1 MKRLLLSV
9 ALLLV
14 VAVASAQV
22 TTSSIRGRV
31 TSNDNPLPGATIV
44 ATHTPSGTN
53 YGTTSNSEGH
63 FAISGMRVG
72 GPYSITISFI
82 GYNDLVITNLDLQLG
97 QSEEITAK
105 LTESSIQVEN
115 VVIAA
120 SSKSTSGE
128 TFMRNEIEAIPSIDR
143 SIYDLTNL
151 MSTAVSPA
159 AGGIILGGQ
168 STRYNAFTIDGT
180 SSADIYGLGTTGMT
194 GSLTKANPIPI
205 DAVGAVSISTATV
218 NVRESG
224 FTGGAINAVTRSG
237 DNEFRG
243 SAYTYYN
250 NEHFWGTTPGADIG
264 KRKHLS
270 EQQTEIFGVTLGGPI
285 IKNKLYFF
293 VAGEFNRN
301 TTPSTNYPATGN
313 SALSVEE
320 AQKISG
326 NSALSVEEAQKIS
339 ERYYALTGYDGGG
352 YGENMIEAL
361 TGSAVARID
370 WNIDRNN
377 HLSLRYNMLHAD
389 ADASSNTNQAFY
401 FTGAE
406 YTNINRTHSVV
417 AELNSSQN
425 NKFNTLRMGYTR
437 LKDGRLT
444 EKSLPAVIINGLG
457 DRGTGSA
464 TIGTNPYSGCNM
476 LKQDVFIF
484 GDDFVFIADNN
495 HITIGTSNE
504 IYRADNLYMANA
516 RGTYTYNNLDD
527 FYADKASKYQYG
539 YFANGKQNPPMT
551 TGQFALY
558 VQDEVYL
565 SGDGKFTA
573 GLRLDIP
580 VMFDTPGANREF
592 NESNFAKRAN
602 TATGDIPRTQV
613 LISPRI
619 GYEGSIAE
627 GLKLHAS
634 AGIYTGR
641 SPFVWLSN
649 CYQNNGMRSMSVT
662 VNNAA
667 EMPAFNLNPESVG
680 IMSNPAID
688 IVAKDFRYPQVFRLA
703 AGLDYQYGGLRLSL
717 DGDYTKGINNLFVE
731 NIVAQDNGE
740 RLFVGGDGSTAS
752 ATYYN
757 TTTDKYSAVY
767 RLGNTQKGYS
777 WSTTAR
783 IEYNFRYIVD
793 GLRLTAAYTYSQ
805 AKSIN
810 DGISAQSSS
819 NWGRTYAVDSNNP
832 TLSNSVYEFPHKIVA
847 SLSYSRRYGLFGT
860 NLMLLYNGH
869 SGEHYSLT
877 YAKGKV
883 DVNGDS
889 YKGNSLIYI
898 PTEEE
903 TEEETTTILWAN
915 DTSAAAFND
924 YIKADS
930 YLSRNRGKFAE
941 RNSHSLP
948 FVNRLDLHFA
958 QSFYFSKQSDRRI
971 ELSLDVLNLSNLISR
986 SWGLVHRTSNWTLSP
1001 VSVTELKEVD
1011 GGYRPVYE
1019 FKGAQYT
1026 VDDVMSRWH
1035 MQVGVRV
1042 VF

>member
-31 TSNDNPLPGATIV
+31 TTNDNPLPGATIV
-44 ATHTPSGTN
+44 AIHTPSGTT

-63 FAISGMRVG
+63 FVISGMRVG
-72 GPYSITISFI
+72 GPYSVTISFV
-82 GYNDLVITNLDLQLG
+82 GYNDITITDLSLGLG

-115 VVIAA
+115 VVISA
-120 SSKSTSGE
+120 SSTSSSGD
-128 TFMRNEIEAIPSIDR
+128 TFLRNEIEAIPSIDR

-250 NEHFWGTTPGADIG
+250 NEHFWGTTPGKDVTE
-264 KRKHLS
+264 RKYLS
-270 EQQTEIFGVTLGGPI
+270 EQSTNIYGVTFSGPI

-293 VAGEFNRN
+293 VAGELNRN
-301 TTPSTNYPATGN
+301 ATPTFNYPATGN
-313 SALSVEE
+313 SALS
-320 AQKISG
+320 I
-326 NSALSVEEAQKIS
+326 EEAQKIS
-339 ERYYALTGYDGGG
+339 ERYYVLTGYDGGG
-352 YGENMIEAL
+352 YGENMVEVL
-361 TGSAVARID
+361 TGSAVARLD
-370 WNIDRNN
+370 WNINRYN

-389 ADASSNTNQAFY
+389 ADASSNSRQAFY

-406 YTNINRTHSVV
+406 YTNINRTHSLV
-417 AELNSSQN
+417 AELNSSKN
-425 NKFNTLRMGYTR
+425 NKYNTLRVGYTR

-444 EKSLPAVIINGLG
+444 DKSLPAVIIYTEGG
-457 DRGTGSA
+457 GTA
-464 TIGTNPYSGCNM
+464 TIGTNPYSGRNM
-476 LKQDVFIF
+476 LIQDVFIF
-484 GDDFVFIADNN
+484 GDDFVFTADNN

-527 FYADKASKYQYG
+527 FLADNASKYQYG

-551 TGQFALY
+551 TGQFAIY
-558 VQDEVYL
+558 AQDEIYL
-565 SGDGKFTA
+565 AGDGKLTA
-573 GLRLDIP
+573 GLRVDIP
-580 VMFDTPGANREF
+580 VMFDTPGINNEF
-592 NESNFAKRAN
+592 NASTFATKYG
-602 TATGDIPRTQV
+602 TKTGDIPRSQV

-627 GLKLHAS
+627 GLKLRAS

-662 VNNAA
+662 VNNPA
-667 EMPAFNLNPESVG
+667 ETPNFSLNPESVG

-703 AGLDYQYGGLRLSL
+703 AGLEYNIGGLRLSL

-731 NIVAQDNGE
+731 NLVAEDSGK
-740 RLFVGGDGSTAS
+740 RLYVGGEGTTTS

-757 TTTDKYSAVY
+757 ATTKEYSAVY

-783 IEYNFRYIVD
+783 LEYNFRYALE
-793 GLRLTAAYTYSQ
+793 GLRLTAAYTYSE

-810 DGISAQSSS
+810 DGVSAQSSS
-819 NWGRTYAVDSNNP
+819 NWGRNYAVDSNSP
-832 TLSNSVYEFPHKIVA
+832 VLSNSVYEFPHKVVA

-860 NLMLLYNGH
+860 NVMLLYNGH

-877 YAKGKV
+877 YAKGAV

-898 PTEEE
+898 PTEAEM
-903 TEEETTTILWAN
+903 TTMLWA
-915 DTSAAAFND
+915 DDKSAAAFND
-924 YIKADS
+924 YIKADK
-930 YLSRNRGKFAE
+930 YLSAHRGQFAE

-958 QSFYFSKQSDRRI
+958 QSFYFSKRSDRRI
-971 ELSLDVLNLSNLISR
+971 ELSLDILNLSNLISR

-1001 VSVTELKEVD
+1001 VSVSELREVD
-1011 GGYRPVYE
+1011 GGYRPVYK
-1019 FKGAQYT
+1019 FNGAQYT

-1035 MQVGVRV
+1035 MQLGVRV

>member
-31 TSNDNPLPGATIV
+31 TTNDNPLPGATIV

-72 GPYSITISFI
+72 GPYNVTISFI
-82 GYNDLVITNLDLQLG
+82 GYND
-97 QSEEITAK
+97 
-105 LTESSIQVEN
+105 
-115 VVIAA
+115 VVIADLMLGLGNNAELSVELTEAAIEVEDIVISA
-120 SSKSTSGE
+120 SSKNLSGD
-128 TFMRNEIEAIPSIDR
+128 TFLRNEIEAIPSIDR

-151 MSTAVSPA
+151 MSTAISPA

-250 NEHFWGTTPGADIG
+250 NEHFWGTTPGADVAE
-264 KRKHLS
+264 RKHLS
-270 EQQTEIFGVTLGGPI
+270 EQATNIYGVTLGGPI
-285 IKNKLYFF
+285 VKNKLFFF

-301 TTPSTNYPATGN
+301 TTPSTNYPAM
-313 SALSVEE
+313 
-320 AQKISG
+320 G

-339 ERYYALTGYDGGG
+339 ERYHALTGYDGGG
-352 YGENMIEAL
+352 YGENLIKAL
-361 TGSAVARID
+361 TGSAVARLD
-370 WNIDRNN
+370 WNINRNN

-417 AELNSSQN
+417 AELNTSKN
-425 NKFNTLRMGYTR
+425 NKINTLRLGYTR
-437 LKDGRLT
+437 LKDGRT
-444 EKSLPAVIINGLG
+444 TDESLPAVIINGLG
-457 DRGTGSA
+457 ERGTGSA
-464 TIGTNPYSGCNM
+464 TIGTNPYSGRNM

-527 FYADKASKYQYG
+527 FLADNASKYQYG
-539 YFANGKQNPPMT
+539 YFADGKQNPPMT
-551 TGQFALY
+551 TGQFAVY
-558 VQDEVYL
+558 AQDEVYL
-565 SGDGKFTA
+565 AGDGKFTA
-573 GLRLDIP
+573 GLRIDIP
-580 VMFDTPGANREF
+580 VMFDTPGINEEF
-592 NESNFAKRAN
+592 NASDFAKKAN
-602 TATGDIPRTQV
+602 TATGNIPRTQV

-627 GLKLHAS
+627 GLKLRTS

-667 EMPAFNLNPESVG
+667 ETPDFSLNPESVG

-731 NIVAQDNGE
+731 NLVAADNGQ
-740 RLFVGGDGSTAS
+740 RLYVGGEGSTTS

-757 TTTDKYSAVY
+757 STTKEYSSVY
-767 RLGNTQKGYS
+767 RLGNTHKGYS
-777 WSTTAR
+777 WSATAR
-783 IEYNFRYIVD
+783 LEYNFSYALE
-793 GLRLTAAYTYSQ
+793 GLRLTAAYTYSE
-805 AKSIN
+805 AKSVN

-819 NWGRTYAVDSNNP
+819 NWGRNYAVDSNNP
-832 TLSNSVYEFPHKIVA
+832 ALSNSVYEFPHKVVA
-847 SLSYSRRYGLFGT
+847 SLSYSRLYGKFGT
-860 NLMLLYNGH
+860 NFMLLYNGH

-883 DVNGDS
+883 DINGDS

-898 PTEEE
+898 PTEAEMA
-903 TEEETTTILWAN
+903 TMLWAD
-915 DTSAAAFND
+915 DTSAAAFNS
-924 YIKADS
+924 YIEQDS

-958 QSFYFSKQSDRRI
+958 QSFYFSNKSDRRI
-971 ELSLDVLNLSNLISR
+971 ELSLDILNLSNLISR

-1011 GGYRPVYE
+1011 GGYRPVYK
-1019 FKGAQYT
+1019 FNGAQYT

-1035 MQVGVRV
+1035 MQLGVRV